1 MNNLLQLE
9 KTNEK
14 EVNALRLFISFVLII
29 STILFGKVMTSPPE
43 TRAEVVT
50 PAYAKWGR
58 IAMQKVKE
66 KYEKANVIDYLHI
79 GREIGEK
86 VSTEKFKLWLR
97 EGEREFGVF
106 VNIIFNNDTEEIIDI
121 QFEETDR

>member
-1 MNNLLQLE
+1 
-9 KTNEK
+9 
-14 EVNALRLFISFVLII
+14 
-29 STILFGKVMTSPPE
+29 MTSPPE
-43 TRAEVVT
+43 TRAEAVT